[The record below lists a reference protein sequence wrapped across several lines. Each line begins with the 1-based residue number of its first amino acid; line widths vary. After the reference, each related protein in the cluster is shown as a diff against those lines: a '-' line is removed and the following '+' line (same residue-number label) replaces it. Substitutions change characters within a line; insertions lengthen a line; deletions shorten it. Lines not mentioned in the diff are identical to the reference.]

1 MNILTSVC
9 PSIFSLSITNF
20 FRGIHLFH
28 IQLKFDP
35 LSDFKHKISFPMGD
49 EMENSLS
56 TTSIDAQRNGSN
68 WVDPGANTAS
78 NLSNQQ
84 APLESSLSPDCNDT
98 KTGPMEVWTPTIAEL
113 VLNNSYPVQ
122 TAVLSSLDRTDFRNM
137 QLAGLGLEISKAVQR
152 KTLIPI
158 ACNAGVDPS
167 WLRAHPYTRL
177 RACTN
182 TTSVMDEIKP
192 FVGLTSWHRFYN
204 DTNDYKYPSRQTC
217 LKSLNVC
224 LECIQWAA
232 EEFPLQIHIPMGRSK
247 ICRKHTRENT
257 PLAHHGPC
265 RCFEILAMEWQCLEC
280 RETAISEARRRGPQQ
295 PLRDFCP
302 VMGCEEVIWSYNC
315 MGELEMCWG
324 CKMIIS
330 PSTGNV
336 KW

>member
-1 MNILTSVC
+1 
-9 PSIFSLSITNF
+9 
-20 FRGIHLFH
+20 
-28 IQLKFDP
+28 
-35 LSDFKHKISFPMGD
+35 MGD

-56 TTSIDAQRNGSN
+56 TTSIDAERDGSN

-84 APLESSLSPDCNDT
+84 APLESSPSPDCNDT

-113 VLNNSYPVQ
+113 VLNNYYPVQ

-137 QLAGLGLEISKAVQR
+137 QLAGLGLGISKAVQR

-158 ACNAGVDPS
+158 ACNTGGCSSWQRFPS
-167 WLRAHPYTRL
+167 RQ
-177 RACTN
+177 CTN

-192 FVGLTSWHRFYN
+192 CVGLKIWHRFCN
-204 DTNDYKYPSRQTC
+204 DNDDYKYAYSQNTC
-217 LKSLNVC
+217 VKSLNVC

-232 EEFPLQIHIPMGRSK
+232 EALPTHIHIPKARTN

-265 RCFEILAMEWQCLEC
+265 RCFQILATEWQCLEC
-280 RETAISEARRRGPQQ
+280 RGIAMIEARCRDPPNR
-295 PLRDFCP
+295 LRNVCP
-302 VMGCEEVIWSYNC
+302 IMGCEEVICSYKFAKDERV
-315 MGELEMCWG
+315 GELEMCWG

-336 KW
+336 HW